1 MHIIFLTKKK
11 VGVITIIIGL
21 MILLFGIGYSF
32 DGGLRFTGLMQNNI
46 YSLKN
51 YDLPKQK
58 FSYKLPSEWATTLR
72 DLSFSGIIY
81 HNEFVSSDSYVSGVV
96 EIISTKEA
104 VNTYIDNSKNFKE
117 ENSFC
122 QNYSTSSVTIQKE
135 KGSLVSYD
143 ISYTDKPVYDNR
155 DYYIKKGDNIY
166 KISFSVRKDKFK
178 DSLTSV
184 YDTIVNSMSFS

>member
-21 MILLFGIGYSF
+21 MILLFGIGYTF

-58 FSYKLPSEWATTLR
+58 FSYKLPSEWTTTLR

-81 HNEFVSSDSYVSGVV
+81 HNEFVSSDSYLSGVV

-104 VNTYIDNSKNFKE
+104 VNTYIDNSKSFKD

-122 QNYSTSSVTIQKE
+122 QNYNTSSINIQNE
-135 KGSLVSYD
+135 RGSLVSYD
-143 ISYTDKPVYDNR
+143 ISYTDKPVYNNH

-166 KISFSVRKDKFK
+166 KISFSARKDKYK
-178 DSLTSV
+178 DSLTSI
-184 YDTIVNSMSFS
+184 YDTIVNSMSFN

>member
-104 VNTYIDNSKNFKE
+104 VNTYIDNSKSFKE

-122 QNYSTSSVTIQKE
+122 QSYSTSSVTIQKE